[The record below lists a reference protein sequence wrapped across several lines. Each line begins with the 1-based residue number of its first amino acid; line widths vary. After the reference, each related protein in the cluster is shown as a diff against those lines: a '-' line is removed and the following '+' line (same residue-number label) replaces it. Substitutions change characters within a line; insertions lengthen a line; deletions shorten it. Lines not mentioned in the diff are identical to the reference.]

1 MVHQVLASFFVSMAG
16 PHVRRGDFVPAFHSL
31 CGALVVHDSYSR
43 AHSDPL
49 EWGKQ
54 YYYVRSVAEAHTSFP
69 RDRVD
74 YRVILW
80 IVVVV
85 VVGAV
90 VQSLG
95 DADDVPLGLERSVA
109 ASGLVGV
116 GVVGE

>member
-1 MVHQVLASFFVSMAG
+1 M
-16 PHVRRGDFVPAFHSL
+16 PAFRSL

-85 VVGAV
+85 VAVGAV

-95 DADDVPLGLERSVA
+95 DADDAPLVLERNVV

-116 GVVGE
+116 GVVG